1 MVTWQAYT
9 KIFSFHILHFQRDK
23 LFTILYFD
31 YIFSIASRTNIVKN
45 VLQEK
50 IFSISKPAILFMYIS
65 FLHCILMWARNIY
78 YTYIYLYL
86 YTLCKLR
93 YVLQFFLTWRGNGH
107 KVYHICMH
115 IRFYKPRYPSRKRNK
130 KIQKK
135 HIKNIQWN

>member
-50 IFSISKPAILFMYIS
+50 IFSISKPAILFIYNS
-65 FLHCILMWARNIY
+65 FLCSIFHQINVTKKHWICCRH
-78 YTYIYLYL
+78 
-86 YTLCKLR
+86 TLCKFI
-93 YVLQFFLTWRGNGH
+93 YIVQFFLTWRGNGH
-107 KVYHICMH
+107 KLYHICMH
-115 IRFYKPRYPSRKRNK
+115 IRFYKPRYPSRKRNNK
-130 KIQKK
+130 FQRSIS
-135 HIKNIQWN
+135 KNIHWN